1 MNDLL
6 SLTDLFNRKIFRIP
20 DYQRGYSW
28 GSLQL
33 EEFWSDIL
41 NLLPDREHYTG
52 MISLKKLD
60 KAYTDNEK
68 WNDERW
74 LLDNWNYEAYHVVDG
89 QQRLTTFI
97 ILINEIVNF
106 YKRINP
112 DKELNQIFINSIP
125 LSKIQE
131 DFLAISKPDAAD
143 IIKTFKFGYEVDNP
157 SYEFFKHKILG
168 EPNSGLLNET
178 FYTLNLENA
187 KKFFENKINEEY
199 QTNGLSSIESIFK
212 KITQKMKF
220 NMYYIDNDFNVFV
233 AFETMNNRGKRLS
246 NLELLK
252 NRLIYLSTVFDED
265 EDNKN
270 AVRKNINET
279 WKDVYGYLGKN
290 KNKPLNDED
299 FLQDHWI
306 IYFGYTRSNKV
317 TYSSF
322 LLNDYFTQNNISD
335 KQIMNVSDN
344 DTEDYQIE
352 NVDISEIENSD
363 ENETVDNKKEKLT
376 LNSISKY
383 INSMKTLI
391 PYWYILQ
398 NPDDSDINISIKA
411 MLQKLNRL
419 QFVYFKPLVTVLL
432 SKNDISIEKK
442 VECLQK
448 IERYIFLHFR
458 LVNYQSTYRN
468 SFFWN
473 LSHKFYVNE
482 VSIDDVINELNK
494 IDYLADNKVADM
506 TGILNNIN
514 RLFKNYKGYYSWPA
528 RTYFLYE
535 YELYLMNNQANQ
547 KIYPENLFKKDEKD
561 KVSIEHIY
569 PQTDTDDYWVSR
581 FGNYTELEQKH
592 LNGSLGNLLPLS
604 LSINIKLQNYSF
616 DDKKIGKDG
625 RRGYI
630 NGSHSEMEVAKYDEW
645 TPETILNRGLEMI
658 EFMEKRYDFIIPN
671 KADRIKMLG
680 LDFMIEE
687 NDENT
692 DVTVPENVDNG
703 SSNQRKVSYSEEDYK
718 RLTAKTNSK
727 LLIIYNELDK
737 YLLSLGNDVQK
748 NSTKHYIGYTN
759 GKSFVEFH
767 FYTNSLYLTIMSG
780 EYDDPKHKVVKLDE
794 NYKWS
799 NMNRLDIYE
808 DDDVEY
814 IKTLLKQSYE
824 KTFK

>member
-41 NLLPDREHYTG
+41 NLLPNREHYTG

-143 IIKTFKFGYEVDNP
+143 IIKTFKFGYEIDNP

-252 NRLIYLSTVFDED
+252 NRLIYLSTVFDND

-322 LLNDYFTQNNISD
+322 LLNDYFTQNNVSD
-335 KQIMNVSDN
+335 KQIMNLSDN
-344 DTEDYQIE
+344 YTEDYQIE

-411 MLQKLNRL
+411 LLQKLNRL

-442 VECLQK
+442 VACLQK

-482 VSIDDVINELNK
+482 VNVDDVINELNK

-616 DDKKIGKDG
+616 DDKKFGKDG

-658 EFMEKRYDFIIPN
+658 EFMEKRYNFIIPN

-692 DVTVPENVDNG
+692 DVTIPEVNEDAIQN
-703 SSNQRKVSYSEEDYK
+703 SKEVSYSEEDYI
-718 RLTAKTNSK
+718 RLSSKTNPK
-727 LLIIYNELDK
+727 VLKIYNILDT
-737 YLLSLGNDVQK
+737 YILGLGDDIQK
-748 NSTKHYIGYTN
+748 NSTKHYISYTN

-780 EYDDPKHKVVKLDE
+780 QYDDPRNKIRKLDE
-794 NYKWS
+794 RYKWS
-799 NMNRLDIYE
+799 NMNRIDIYE
-808 DDDVEY
+808 NDDIDY
-814 IKTLLKQSYE
+814 IESLLKQSYE

>member
-1 MNDLL
+1 MNELL
-6 SLTDLFNRKIFRIP
+6 SLTDLFERSIFRIP

-28 GSLQL
+28 DNLQL
-33 EEFWSDIL
+33 EEFWSDVL
-41 NLLPDREHYTG
+41 NLLPDRDHYTG

-60 KAYTDNEK
+60 KNYTSDEK

-74 LLDNWNYEAYHVVDG
+74 LLDNWNYNAYHIVDG

-106 YKRINP
+106 YKQLNP
-112 DKELNQIFINSIP
+112 DKNENEIFITSIP
-125 LSKIQE
+125 LTKIIE
-131 DFLAISKPDAAD
+131 DYLVIVKPDSDD
-143 IIKTFKFGYEVDNP
+143 IIKSFKFGYEVDNP

-168 EPNSGLLNET
+168 EPNAGILNET

-187 KKFFENKINEEY
+187 KNFFKENIQNEYEK
-199 QTNGLSSIESIFK
+199 NGISSIENIFK
-212 KITQKMKF
+212 KITQRLKF

-252 NRLIYLSTVFDED
+252 NRLIYLSTVFEDE

-270 AVRKNINET
+270 AVRNNINNT

-290 KNKPLNDED
+290 KEKPLNDED

-322 LLNDYFTQNNISD
+322 LLNDYFNQNNISD
-335 KQIMNVSDN
+335 KYIINSSKEVIEDDIDINEDIYN
-344 DTEDYQIE
+344 DEEIQETE
-352 NVDISEIENSD
+352 SLSS
-363 ENETVDNKKEKLT
+363 NKKIT
-376 LNSISKY
+376 LGAISKY
-383 INSMKTLI
+383 INSMKSLI
-391 PYWYILQ
+391 PYWYIIQ
-398 NPDDSDINISIKA
+398 NPQDSDLDKEIIA
-411 MLQKLNRL
+411 MLNKLNRL
-419 QFVYFKPLVTVLL
+419 QFVYFKPLITVLL
-432 SKNDISIEKK
+432 SKSSISTDKK
-442 VECLQK
+442 VECLKK

-473 LSHKFYVNE
+473 LAHKFYNDE
-482 VSIDDVINELNK
+482 VDIDNVIEEVNK
-494 IDYLADNKVADM
+494 IDYLSDNNVANM
-506 TGILNNIN
+506 NGILNNIS
-514 RLFKNYKGYYSWPA
+514 RWFKNYKGYYSWGSI
-528 RTYFLYE
+528 RYFLYE
-535 YELYLMNNQANQ
+535 YELFLMNNQANQ

-561 KVSIEHIY
+561 KVSVEHIY
-569 PQTDTDDYWVSR
+569 PQTDTVDYWVNR
-581 FGNYTELEQKH
+581 FGNYTEIEQKN

-616 DDKKIGKDG
+616 DDKKYGKD
-625 RRGYI
+625 RTRGYI
-630 NGSHSEMEVAKYDEW
+630 NGSHSEMEVAQLKEW
-645 TPETILNRGLEMI
+645 TPEEILNRGLKMI
-658 EFMEKRYDFIIPN
+658 KFMEEKYNFIIPN
-671 KADRIKMLG
+671 RAERIKMLG
-680 LDFMIEE
+680 LDFMIDE
-687 NDENT
+687 NDNNV
-692 DVTVPENVDNG
+692 DVTVPENKET
-703 SSNQRKVSYSEEDYK
+703 SSSSLRKVSYSEDDFQ
-718 RLTAKTNSK
+718 RLTEGKNQK
-727 LLIIYNELDK
+727 LLNIYDELDK

-767 FYTNSLYLTIMSG
+767 FWSNSLFLTIMSG
-780 EYDDPKHKVVKLDE
+780 EYDDPNNKVVKLDD

-808 DDDVEY
+808 NDDIEY
-814 IKTLLKQSYE
+814 IKYLLKQSYE

>member
-112 DKELNQIFINSIP
+112 DKELNQIFVNSIP

-335 KQIMNVSDN
+335 KQIMNLPDN

-352 NVDISEIENSD
+352 NVDISEIENPD

-419 QFVYFKPLVTVLL
+419 QFVYFKPLITVLL

-616 DDKKIGKDG
+616 DDKKFGKDG

-692 DVTVPENVDNG
+692 NVTVPENVDNG

-718 RLTAKTNSK
+718 RLTAKTNPK

-780 EYDDPKHKVVKLDE
+780 EYDDPRHKVVKLDE

-799 NMNRLDIYE
+799 NMNRLDIFE

>member
-1 MNDLL
+1 MNELL
-6 SLTDLFNRKIFRIP
+6 SLTDLFERSIFRIP

-28 GSLQL
+28 DNLQL
-33 EEFWSDIL
+33 EEFWSDVL
-41 NLLPDREHYTG
+41 NLLPDRDHYTG

-60 KAYTDNEK
+60 KNYTSDEK

-74 LLDNWNYEAYHVVDG
+74 LLDNWNYNAYHIVDG

-106 YKRINP
+106 YKQLNP
-112 DKELNQIFINSIP
+112 DKNENEIFINSIP
-125 LSKIQE
+125 LTKIIE
-131 DFLAISKPDAAD
+131 DYLVIVKPDSDD
-143 IIKTFKFGYEVDNP
+143 IIKSFKFGYEVDNP

-168 EPNSGLLNET
+168 EPNAGILNET

-187 KKFFENKINEEY
+187 KNFFKENIQNEYEK
-199 QTNGLSSIESIFK
+199 NGISSIENIFK
-212 KITQKMKF
+212 KITQRLKF

-252 NRLIYLSTVFDED
+252 NRLIYLSTVFEDE

-270 AVRKNINET
+270 AVRNNINNT

-290 KNKPLNDED
+290 KEKPLNDED

-322 LLNDYFTQNNISD
+322 LLNDYFNQNNISD
-335 KQIMNVSDN
+335 KYIINSSKEVIEDDIDINEDIYN
-344 DTEDYQIE
+344 DEEIQETE
-352 NVDISEIENSD
+352 SLSS
-363 ENETVDNKKEKLT
+363 NKKIT
-376 LNSISKY
+376 LGAISKY
-383 INSMKTLI
+383 INSMKSLI
-391 PYWYILQ
+391 PYWYIIQ
-398 NPDDSDINISIKA
+398 NPQDSDLDKEIIA
-411 MLQKLNRL
+411 MLNKLNRL
-419 QFVYFKPLVTVLL
+419 QFVYFKPLITVLL
-432 SKNDISIEKK
+432 SKSSISTDKK
-442 VECLQK
+442 VECLKK

-473 LSHKFYVNE
+473 LAHKFYNDE
-482 VSIDDVINELNK
+482 VDIDNVIEEVNK
-494 IDYLADNKVADM
+494 IDYLSDNNVANM
-506 TGILNNIN
+506 NGILNNIS
-514 RLFKNYKGYYSWPA
+514 RWFKNYKGYYSWGSI
-528 RTYFLYE
+528 RYFLYE
-535 YELYLMNNQANQ
+535 YELFLMNNQANQ

-561 KVSIEHIY
+561 KVSVEHIY
-569 PQTDTDDYWVSR
+569 PQTDTVDYWVNR
-581 FGNYTELEQKH
+581 FGNYTEIEQKN

-616 DDKKIGKDG
+616 DDKKYGKD
-625 RRGYI
+625 RTRGYI
-630 NGSHSEMEVAKYDEW
+630 NGSHSEMEVAQLKEW
-645 TPETILNRGLEMI
+645 TPEEILNRGLKMI
-658 EFMEKRYDFIIPN
+658 KFMEEKYNFIIPN
-671 KADRIKMLG
+671 RAERIKMLG
-680 LDFMIEE
+680 LDFMIDE
-687 NDENT
+687 NDNNV
-692 DVTVPENVDNG
+692 DVTVPENKET
-703 SSNQRKVSYSEEDYK
+703 SSSSLRKVSYSEDDFQ
-718 RLTAKTNSK
+718 RLTEGKNQK
-727 LLIIYNELDK
+727 LLNIYDELDK

-767 FYTNSLYLTIMSG
+767 FWSNSLFLTIMSG
-780 EYDDPKHKVVKLDE
+780 EYDDPNNKVVKLDD

-808 DDDVEY
+808 NDDIEY
-814 IKTLLKQSYE
+814 IKYLLKQSYE

>member
-6 SLTDLFNRKIFRIP
+6 SLNDLFNRKIFRIP

-28 GSLQL
+28 GTLQL
-33 EEFWSDIL
+33 EEFWSDVL
-41 NLLPDREHYTG
+41 NLLPDRDHYTG

-60 KAYTDNEK
+60 KSYTNKSD

-74 LLDNWNYEAYHVVDG
+74 LLDNWNYEAYHIVDG

-106 YKRINP
+106 YKKHNP
-112 DKELNQIFINSIP
+112 DKKDNEIFVNSIP
-125 LSKIQE
+125 LNKIME
-131 DFLAISKPDAAD
+131 DYLVISKPDSSD
-143 IIKTFKFGYEVDNP
+143 VIKTFKFGYEVDNP

-168 EPNSGLLNET
+168 EPNSGILNET

-187 KKFFENKINEEY
+187 KNFFATKLEEEKEK
-199 QTNGLSSIESIFK
+199 NGISSIESIFRK
-212 KITQKMKF
+212 VTQKLKF

-252 NRLIYLSTVFDED
+252 NRLIYLSTIFDED

-270 AVRKNINET
+270 AVRNNINNT
-279 WKDVYGYLGKN
+279 WKDIYGYLGKN
-290 KNKPLNDED
+290 KTRPLSDED

-322 LLNDYFTQNNISD
+322 LLNDFFNQNNISD
-335 KQIMNVSDN
+335 KYIMSVKTDDVVNN
-344 DTEDYQIE
+344 E
-352 NVDISEIENSD
+352 EIELDNLDVS
-363 ENETVDNKKEKLT
+363 ETSEETEVSNKKEKLT
-376 LNSISKY
+376 LGSISNY
-383 INSMKTLI
+383 INSLKSLI
-391 PYWYILQ
+391 PFWYILQ
-398 NPDDSDINISIKA
+398 NPDDSDMSTELKA
-411 MLQKLNRL
+411 MVNKLIRI
-419 QFVYFKPLVTVLL
+419 QYVYFKPLVAVLL
-432 SKNDISIEKK
+432 SKRDLTDEQKID
-442 VECLQK
+442 CMRK

-473 LSHKFYVNE
+473 LAHKFYINE
-482 VSIDDVINELNK
+482 VTLDDVISELDK
-494 IDYLADNKVADM
+494 IDYLSDNKVANM
-506 TGILNNIN
+506 NGILNNIT
-514 RLFKNYKGYYSWPA
+514 RLFRNYKGYYSWPA

-547 KIYPENLFKKDEKD
+547 KIYPENLFKKDDKD

-569 PQTDTDDYWVSR
+569 PQTDTDEYWVTR
-581 FGNYTELEQKH
+581 FGNYTEVEQRY

-616 DDKKIGKDG
+616 DDKKVGKD
-625 RRGYI
+625 RVRGYN
-630 NGSHSEMEVAKYDEW
+630 NGSHSEMRVAQKEEW
-645 TPETILNRGLEMI
+645 TPTEILNRGLEMI
-658 EFMEKRYDFIIPN
+658 NFMEERFDFIVPN
-671 KADRIKMLG
+671 KADRIRMLG
-680 LDFMIEE
+680 LDFMLSE
-687 NDENT
+687 NDEET
-692 DVTVPENVDNG
+692 DVTIPENKEVESITTRN
-703 SSNQRKVSYSEEDYK
+703 VSYSEEDFNRLIKNTNPVLIDMYK
-718 RLTAKTNSK
+718 
-727 LLIIYNELDK
+727 ELDE
-737 YLLSLGNDVQK
+737 YLLSIDDSIKK

-767 FYTNSLYLTIMSG
+767 FWNNNLFLTIMTG
-780 EYDDPKHKVVKLDE
+780 DYEDPLHKVQKLDD

-799 NMNRLDIYE
+799 NMNRLDIYV
-808 DDDVEY
+808 DDDLDY
-814 IKTLLKQSYE
+814 IKNLLKQSYE
-824 KTFK
+824 KTLK